1 VLDRSARVSF
11 GNDWVRK
18 SVLEIFREDITR
30 FRVVLGID
38 IDEDA
43 YAILDG
49 GGIPKLKALQL
60 HNSTVYRW
68 NRPCY
73 GILDGKPNL
82 RIENRA
88 LPAGPSV
95 VDEVANAALWFGLM
109 SGLMQSHP
117 DITKV
122 MTFDKAKNN
131 FLQSARLGLD
141 AQLEWIGG
149 KTVPVKQL
157 LRRQLIPL
165 AREGLQ
171 SSGVN
176 QDDIDRYLGIVD
188 KRVASGRTG
197 AAWLLDS
204 FSGMDADAKVTQK
217 MSALT
222 SATIERQN
230 GGDPVHKWRPA
241 ELEDAQ
247 FWKTFNHRVEQ
258 YMTTELFTVHQDEVV
273 DLVANVMDWK
283 HVRHVPVENDEGKL
297 VGLVS
302 YRSLLRLLARDLPTL
317 RQRPVP
323 VSELMQRQIVTCS
336 PETTTLDAIR
346 LMREKKVACLPVVT
360 DGRLVGIVSERD
372 FLRVAGELLMSQL
385 GGR

>member
-1 VLDRSARVSF
+1 M
-11 GNDWVRK
+11 
-18 SVLEIFREDITR
+18 
-30 FRVVLGID
+30 
-38 IDEDA
+38 
-43 YAILDG
+43 DG
-49 GGIPKLKALQL
+49 
-60 HNSTVYRW
+60 
-68 NRPCY
+68 
-73 GILDGKPNL
+73 
-82 RIENRA
+82 
-88 LPAGPSV
+88 
-95 VDEVANAALWFGLM
+95 
-109 SGLMQSHP
+109 
-117 DITKV
+117 
-122 MTFDKAKNN
+122 
-131 FLQSARLGLD
+131 
-141 AQLEWIGG
+141 
-149 KTVPVKQL
+149 
-157 LRRQLIPL
+157 
-165 AREGLQ
+165 
-171 SSGVN
+171 
-176 QDDIDRYLGIVD
+176 
-188 KRVASGRTG
+188 
-197 AAWLLDS
+197 
-204 FSGMDADAKVTQK
+204 DAKVTQK

-230 GGDPVHKWRPA
+230 GGEPVHKWRLA

-247 FWKTFNHRVEQ
+247 FWKNFNHRVEQ

-283 HVRHVPVENDEGKL
+283 HVRHVPVENDEGEL

-360 DGRLVGIVSERD
+360 DGRVGGIVSERD